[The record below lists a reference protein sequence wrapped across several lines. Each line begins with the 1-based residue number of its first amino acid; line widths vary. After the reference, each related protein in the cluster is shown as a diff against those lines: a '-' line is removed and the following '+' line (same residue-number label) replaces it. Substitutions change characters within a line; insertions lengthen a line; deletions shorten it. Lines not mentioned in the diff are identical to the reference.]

1 MAVKKKSPD
10 KPDVLRISETVEA
23 VEPEAAP
30 AAAPPAYLV
39 YIGPSIRGNISANAI
54 ITQGGLALLRDTLDK
69 YPDIKTLLMP
79 GDKLAEARAELKQP
93 GSYLRAVYTRLAA
106 KA

>member
-1 MAVKKKSPD
+1 MAVKKKAPD
-10 KPDVLRISETVEA
+10 MPDILRISETVEA
-23 VEPEAAP
+23 VEPEATPEAV
-30 AAAPPAYLV
+30 PPAYLV
-39 YIGPSIRGNISANAI
+39 YIGPSIRGKISANAI
-54 ITQGGLALLRDTLDK
+54 ITQDGLALLRDTMDK

-79 GDKLAEARAELKQP
+79 GDKLAKARAELKEP

>member
-1 MAVKKKSPD
+1 MALKKKAPD
-10 KPDVLRISETVEA
+10 RPDILRITETVEA
-23 VEPEAAP
+23 VEQEAAP
-30 AAAPPAYLV
+30 EAAPPAYLV
-39 YIGPSIRGNISANAI
+39 YIGPSIRGRISANAI
-54 ITQGGLALLRDTLDK
+54 ITQDGLALIRDTLDK
-69 YPDIKTLLMP
+69 YPEIKTLLMP

>member
-1 MAVKKKSPD
+1 MAVKKKTPD
-10 KPDVLRISETVEA
+10 QPDILRITEA
-23 VEPEAAP
+23 VETAELKAAP
-30 AAAPPAYLV
+30 AAVPPPYLV
-39 YIGPSIRGNISANAI
+39 YIGPSIRGKISANAI
-54 ITQGGLALLRDTLDK
+54 ITQDGLALIRDTLDK
-69 YPDIKTLLMP
+69 YPEIKTLLMP

>member
-1 MAVKKKSPD
+1 MAVKRKSPD
-10 KPDVLRISETVEA
+10 KPDVLRITDMVEE

-30 AAAPPAYLV
+30 AASPPAYLV

-54 ITQGGLALLRDTLDK
+54 ITQDGLALLRDTLNK

-79 GDKLAEARAELKQP
+79 GDKLAEARATLKNP

>member
-10 KPDVLRISETVEA
+10 QPDILRITEMVEE
-23 VEPEAAP
+23 VEPKAAP
-30 AAAPPAYLV
+30 EAAPPAYLV
-39 YIGPSIRGNISANAI
+39 YIGPSIRGRISANAI
-54 ITQGGLALLRDTLDK
+54 ITQDGLALLRDTLNK

-79 GDKLAEARAELKQP
+79 GDKLAKARAELKEP